1 MVLGVIGA
9 AAVAAVV
16 VGALE
21 AAGGSTHHAATHRP
35 SRSHE
40 LRPTARAVARAESE
54 GPPAAISTRVVS
66 GLGRVLVDANG
77 GRTLYVFLPD
87 EQRHDQVVCKDAC
100 ATFWVPLKLAP
111 GQKAAL
117 ALRGARHSLIG
128 SVAAPGGGRVVTY
141 AGHPLYRFQG
151 DIHGGIAKG
160 QAAFLPE
167 PCNFLNLD
175 CSLMLAGPVSY
186 AVDTSGALNKRK
198 PAPDALGP

>member
-1 MVLGVIGA
+1 VLGVTGA
-9 AAVAAVV
+9 AVVAAVV
-16 VGALE
+16 VGMLE
-21 AAGGSTHHAATHRP
+21 ATGGSTRQPATTRQVLP
-35 SRSHE
+35 S
-40 LRPTARAVARAESE
+40 ARAVGRAEAAA
-54 GPPAAISTRVVS
+54 PPTAVSTRVVS
-66 GLGRVLVDANG
+66 GLGRVLVDAEG

-87 EQRHDQVVCKDAC
+87 EQRKNTVQCADAC

-117 ALRGARHSLIG
+117 TLRGAKRSLVG
-128 SVAAPGGGRVVTY
+128 SVAAPDGGRVVTY

-186 AVDTSGALNKRK
+186 ALGADGSLNKRK
-198 PAPDALGP
+198 PGPDALGP

>member
-1 MVLGVIGA
+1 VLGVIGA
-9 AAVAAVV
+9 AIVAAMV

-21 AAGGSTHHAATHRP
+21 ATGGSTHHAAATPHRV
-35 SRSHE
+35 
-40 LRPTARAVARAESE
+40 RPATGAVARAEAAGS
-54 GPPAAISTRVVS
+54 PAAISTRVVS
-66 GLGRVLVDANG
+66 GLGRVLVDADG
-77 GRTLYVFLPD
+77 SRTLYAFLPD
-87 EQRHDQVVCKDAC
+87 EQRRNQVVCKDAC
-100 ATFWVPLKLAP
+100 ATFWVPLKLAA

-117 ALRGARHSLIG
+117 TLQGAKRSLVG
-128 SVAAPGGGRVVTY
+128 SVPAPGGGRVVTY

-186 AVDTSGALNKRK
+186 ALDADGSLNKRK
-198 PAPDALGP
+198 PGPDALGP